1 MLARRADE
9 GCDIHAT
16 TDFFRRMKLSETD
29 YDESRAKLAVMAA
42 DCD

>member
-16 TDFFRRMKLSETD
+16 TAFFALLPDEIERAVIVAGRRGDSG
-29 YDESRAKLAVMAA
+29 
-42 DCD
+42 